1 MKNTNRRIDESHI
14 LIFVYSFILLSF
26 SFQTVVA
33 QSSTPIKPYALQLG
47 DRIDVTVE
55 GYPEYSKQISVRLD
69 GFISYP
75 LIGEIKAEGLT
86 IPQVEDVIRR
96 GLADRLNNPRV
107 FVTLLQSRQNS
118 IYVLGTV
125 KLANRYFFEEEQ
137 IYLMQALTLAG
148 GPDYEKANLTE
159 VQIRRDGKIYQ
170 VVDLMRLIRDV
181 KQPDISLQPND
192 VIYVPSLLQQRP
204 IMVTGAV
211 LKPDIYEIESPHIH
225 ARQALMRAGGPE
237 PDIADLA
244 RAEIIRS
251 TGERIVINLE
261 NPPHPPLKRGD
272 TGGISGEVS
281 GGAKERSILN
291 PQSASGEQSP
301 ALRDFASLNLPSA
314 IGGLEQSE
322 GMENIAMLGP
332 GDMLYIPNAYADE
345 KVSIMGA
352 VTRPGQYPIKKPV
365 DMIEALALAGGWEQ
379 DLANLKKALIIRSNG
394 KQESVNLFEL
404 LETGSGQSGPWLY
417 PGDRLQVPNRL
428 RINWSALLT
437 VISAATLIYNIVR

>member
-1 MKNTNRRIDESHI
+1 
-14 LIFVYSFILLSF
+14 
-26 SFQTVVA
+26 
-33 QSSTPIKPYALQLG
+33 G

-96 GLADRLNNPRV
+96 GLADRLNSPRV

-118 IYVLGTV
+118 IYVLGMV
-125 KLANRYFFEEEQ
+125 KLAGQYPFETQQ
-137 IYLMQALTLAG
+137 IYLLQALALAG
-148 GPDYEKANLTE
+148 GPDYERANLTAI
-159 VQIRRDGKIYQ
+159 QIWRDGNLHQ
-170 VVDLMRLIRDV
+170 VVDVARLIRDV
-181 KQPDISLQPND
+181 NQPDIPLQPND

-261 NPPHPPLKRGD
+261 NTPAPVREG
-272 TGGISGEVS
+272 SE
-281 GGAKERSILN
+281 GAGERSILK
-291 PQSASGEQSP
+291 PQVEDSRLAGAASGEQS
-301 ALRDFASLNLPSA
+301 LPRS
-314 IGGLEQSE
+314 IGGLERSE